1 MSSPKEEPNQKNQ
14 ALIEHLVEL
23 RIRIVNSLYGLL
35 AATGLAYSQH
45 ERLFDF
51 IRAPVQKYLV
61 NHGLVYTG
69 PLDKFMAHIKISI
82 VFGFLL
88 SCPFWLYQVWKFIAP
103 GLYQKERKYM
113 FGFITAGATLFVTG
127 AAFSYYVVLPMAF
140 EFLFNFGGDI
150 DKPMITIDHYLS
162 FFSQMCIMFGVSFEL
177 PLILTIL
184 GMMGLISQEFL
195 RSKRRYAIM
204 IIAVVSAVIT
214 PPDLMSMILMLVP
227 MLVLYEIGVLFVG
240 VFEKKRVEA
249 EFK

>member
-1 MSSPKEEPNQKNQ
+1 MNSPKEEPSQKNQ

-51 IRAPVQKYLV
+51 IRAPVQKYLF
-61 NHGLVYTG
+61 NQGLVYTG

-82 VFGFLL
+82 VFGFIL
-88 SCPFWLYQVWKFIAP
+88 SCPFWLYQIWKFIAP

-113 FGFITAGATLFVTG
+113 FGFISVGATLFIAG

-140 EFLFNFGGDI
+140 EFLFNFAGDI

-162 FFSQMCIMFGVSFEL
+162 FFSQMCLMFGVSFEL
-177 PLILTIL
+177 PLIITIL
-184 GMMGLISQEFL
+184 GMMGIVSQAFL
-195 RSKRRYAIM
+195 REKRRYAVM
-204 IIAVVSAVIT
+204 TIAVLCAIIT

-227 MLVLYEIGVLFVG
+227 MLALYEIGVLFVG
-240 VFEKKRVEA
+240 FFV
-249 EFK
+249 